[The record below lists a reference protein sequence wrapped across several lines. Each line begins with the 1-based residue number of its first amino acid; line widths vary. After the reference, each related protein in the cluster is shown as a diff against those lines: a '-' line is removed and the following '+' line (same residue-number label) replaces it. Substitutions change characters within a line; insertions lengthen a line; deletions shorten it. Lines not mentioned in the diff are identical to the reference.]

1 MKTMKKLYICPQ
13 IEAVR
18 MCAVTSFATSPSS
31 NNTPMRYSPEQQVTN
46 GMVMEA
52 KSRDDE
58 SDWSSLDPMF
68 EW

>member
-18 MCAVTSFATSPSS
+18 MCVVTSFATSPSNS
-31 NNTPMRYSPEQQVTN
+31 NSMHYSPEQQATN
-46 GMVMEA
+46 DMVMEA